1 MVQHTFHK
9 PLKLSRFNNY
19 VKAPT
24 LPGQPHGGPNAQVV
38 GSLTHSALVVE
49 RGGFSAALLSFI
61 MSYKL
66 LRIIHFVEASYLGAQ
81 GTCRAA
87 GTRGEAPSARRSAH
101 SAAAAVD
108 CSAA

>member
-101 SAAAAVD
+101 SAAAAAG